1 MADCLLCK
9 VVSGE
14 LQVNRILETD
24 NAIGIVNDLEPMSR
38 GHCVFFPKRH
48 TPQLH
53 DMDDRELSEVLALV
67 KKVAR
72 AMELEN
78 YNVLQNNGSLANQ
91 TVFHA
96 HFHLIPKWSET
107 EGLRYNRDF
116 PNRID
121 QREISQRIKEKLSRT
136 G

>member
-1 MADCLLCK
+1 MNK
-9 VVSGE
+9 
-14 LQVNRILETD
+14 ILETD
-24 NAIGIVNDLEPMSR
+24 NTIGIVNDLEPMSR

-48 TPQLH
+48 ASTLH
-53 DMDDRELSEVLALV
+53 EVDDRDLSEVLVLV
-67 KKVAR
+67 KKVAA

-107 EGLRYNRDF
+107 EGLRYNRDV

-121 QREISQRIKEKLSRT
+121 QREISQRIREKLSRT
-136 G
+136 S